1 MTGNQIAYW
10 NYAENRRRNL
20 EAESLGRANLAELGR
35 HNLATEGLTSRQI
48 ALGYGQLAETR
59 RANQARELLQ
69 SQANDE
75 IVRSNM
81 ARETETNRA
90 NVAREDETHRS
101 NVQTESF
108 RVDQLNTDINKFN
121 ATYDLDVTKAQM
133 GNFWNGVNALQGLI
147 GVGSKI
153 TTIGGKRYG

>member
-20 EAESLGRANLAELGR
+20 EAESLGRANLEELSR
-35 HNLATEGLTSRQI
+35 HNLATESLSSRQI

-69 SQANDE
+69 SQANAE
-75 IVRSNM
+75 TVRSNM
-81 ARETETNRA
+81 ARETETNRT

-101 NVQTESF
+101 NVQAEKF
-108 RVDQLNTDINKFN
+108 RVDQLNADIAKFN
-121 ATYDLDVTKAQM
+121 KTYDLDTTKAQM
-133 GNFWNGVNALQGLI
+133 GNVWNGVNAFTGLI
-147 GVGSKI
+147 GFGSKLI
-153 TTIGGKRYG
+153 TTGGK

>member
-20 EAESLGRANLAELGR
+20 EAEDLGRANLAELGR
-35 HNLATEGLTSRQI
+35 HNQATESLTSRQI

-69 SQANDE
+69 SQANAE
-75 IVRSNM
+75 IARSNI

-101 NVQTESF
+101 NVQAEKF
-108 RVDQLNTDINKFN
+108 RIDQLNTDINKFN
-121 ATYDLDVTKAQM
+121 ATYDLDVTKAQA
-133 GNFWNGVNALQGLI
+133 GNFWNGINAFSSFVNF
-147 GVGSKI
+147 GSKLI
-153 TTIGGKRYG
+153 TAGGK